1 MTDHPTSYEVP
12 VIAFVASSSGSGKST
27 LVESLVG
34 ILGTR
39 GYRVGTV
46 KHSAHEVQVD
56 KEGSDSWR
64 FIKAGAVN
72 SVIVGPNITAVMR
85 HRNTTSAESAIRDA
99 SLNVD
104 IVLVEGFKKINLSK
118 VEVYRKGHSKEL
130 LYSERTGAEVGIVA
144 VATDAE
150 LDIALPILPLDDP
163 EAVCDFIEEMFLSKL
178 VTDC

>member
-27 LVESLVG
+27 LLKSVIGVLV
-34 ILGTR
+34 TR

-56 KEGSDSWR
+56 REGSDSWR
-64 FIKAGAVN
+64 FTKAGAVN

-85 HRNTTSAESAIRDA
+85 QRNTTDAESAIRDA

-104 IVLVEGFKKINLSK
+104 IVLVEGFKEIDLPK
-118 VEVYRKGHSKEL
+118 VEVYQEGHSKEL
-130 LYSERTGAEVGIVA
+130 LCVERKGAGVGIVA
-144 VATDAE
+144 VATDGE
-150 LDIALPILPLDDP
+150 RDITLPILPLGNP

-178 VTDC
+178 VADS